1 MSRVAIA
8 LLVGASLGALAGVRD
23 PFSRDDRRYW
33 RIYQNAATA
42 AVGGVAYH
50 FCDALAQGDRVGT
63 WGCVNGDGTATP
75 GDNLGPWVAGGS
87 PVKYGGTTCSAPSY
101 STLNGATPDY
111 FISTSAIGAVPAAFT
126 ICGVYSLT
134 SSTVFSAFAWQTGL
148 GGAYTITTEQS
159 ATLVMYPNGLATF
172 NSLSTLGTNDKS
184 LICYSNSGGSD
195 HIYIRTVAGSING
208 YLTRSA
214 GSPTLGAGAQKIL
227 FGADSASYGA
237 TGKFFGGFYTEKE
250 LSQSDLDTIYAAVIG
265 SGCT

>member
-87 PVKYGGTTCSAPSY
+87 PVKNGGTTCSAPSY

-111 FISTSAIGAVPAAFT
+111 YT
-126 ICGVYSLT
+126 
-134 SSTVFSAFAWQTGL
+134 STVSVGAAPSAMSWCALLQDNTSLKSGFFW
-148 GGAYTITTEQS
+148 GAYPCCSSWAVTVQESVILKEYFSGGTPINS
-159 ATLVMYPNGLATF
+159 ASVLATEK
-172 NSLSTLGTNDKS
+172 TLLCGS
-184 LICYSNSGGSD
+184 WSGGTGAFYLRNSS
-195 HIYIRTVAGSING
+195 IGSTYYTGATSLNPVAGHKF
-208 YLTRSA
+208 T
-214 GSPTLGAGAQKIL
+214 
-227 FGADSASYGA
+227 FGADGLMSV
-237 TGKFFGGFYTEKE
+237 TGKFYGGFYTEKA
-250 LSQSDLDTIYAAVIG
+250 LSQSDFDAIYTATVG
-265 SGCT
+265 SGCL